1 MIKKKHGS
9 QKRVDAHLD
18 AGRLVM
24 SYEMEI
30 GCLKVHG
37 LIDLLE
43 DGDKLYD
50 KKQGTFSESI
60 FICVGRLSLG
70 HKTSI

>member
-18 AGRLVM
+18 VGRLVM

-37 LIDLLE
+37 LINLLE

-50 KKQGTFSESI
+50 KKA
-60 FICVGRLSLG
+60 RYL
-70 HKTSI
+70 